1 MQLRQKYT
9 IDNITYENEL
19 FINEKDSVNV
29 TAIME
34 YFFNM
39 QKERNKK
46 EILHGLQA
54 SVQNNT
60 AVIDCHTKLA
70 SAVILKKPV
79 TEESKPCHS
88 EQSEE
93 SEINKYKLETQQ
105 TVKTEKEY
113 INNEIKTNTR
123 PKEGNNEAG
132 YYIKYRI
139 GNNIIER
146 WSRVSTEANAKA
158 IIYNYVSKLKKEYGC
173 EVEYEFLE
181 IKPMTKEEFDNRNKS
196 AE

>member
-19 FINEKDSVNV
+19 FINEKDSVNI

-39 QKERNKK
+39 QKEINKR

-54 SVQNNT
+54 SVQNDRGGS
-60 AVIDCHTKLA
+60 VIQREPA
-70 SAVILKKPV
+70 

-105 TVKTEKEY
+105 TVKTEKEH
-113 INNEIKTNTR
+113 INKKIKKIPR
-123 PKEGNNEAG
+123 PQKNNNKAG

-146 WSRVSTEANAKA
+146 WSRVSSEENAKA
-158 IIYNYVSKLKKEYGC
+158 IIYNYVSKLKKEYEC
-173 EVEYEFLE
+173 EVVYEFLE